1 MYWIGTGLLLLGA
14 ICGATLRLL
23 TFVLVLMAAAAVS
36 VAIWQNGPLQ
46 AFLFAGAA
54 VTILLIGYVLGIS
67 MRAAVRALRNAGGRR

>member
-23 TFVLVLMAAAAVS
+23 TFVLVLMAAAAVA
-36 VAIWQNGPLQ
+36 VAIWQHGPLQ

-54 VTILLIGYVLGIS
+54 VAILLIGYALGIAT
-67 MRAAVRALRNAGGRR
+67 RAAVRALRNPGGRR